1 MKDKYM
7 IILWDYMIDK
17 FSILSIKNNN
27 LHQNG
32 NSDDLENGKKVNRM
46 SNNQME
52 NKIKNVKEYLL
63 IFPIVYFLT
72 SITILFYLVL
82 MNIFKEKFNTKQE
95 IYPLHHFPIFFNLTS
110 IHSNLYLIAVM
121 IISLSG
127 IINVWFFCSM
137 VLQRFSVPELRT
149 KKIYVHF
156 MFILGIFANIIYIFM
171 GFSPE
176 ILKIESI
183 KFRNLK
189 LSLSLIV
196 FLLFIIFNIIFSFM
210 STWSIECIDNNTS
223 NKRIVKKRQVK
234 KFVLYLAIF
243 SMFIYIIAVILQTN
257 GAAKFIKGIQKIILN
272 LILVIGPYA
281 LFILNAFMNLS
292 LYSDLVF
299 IREIMSQ
306 IMEKDYFSFEEE
318 PEMEHLIS

>member
-7 IILWDYMIDK
+7 IILWDYMLDK
-17 FSILSIKNNN
+17 FSILSTKNNN
-27 LHQNG
+27 LQLNG
-32 NSDDLENGKKVNRM
+32 NSDDIENGKKVKRM

-52 NKIKNVKEYLL
+52 NKIKNVKDYLL

-82 MNIFKEKFNTKQE
+82 MNLFKEKFNTKQE
-95 IYPLHHFPIFFNLTS
+95 IYPLQHFPVFFNLTS

-121 IISLSG
+121 IISISG
-127 IINVWFFCSM
+127 IITVWFFCSM
-137 VLQRFSVPELRT
+137 LLQRFSVPELRT

-176 ILKIESI
+176 MLKIESI

-189 LSLSLIV
+189 LSLPLIV
-196 FLLFIIFNIIFSFM
+196 FLVFIIFNIIFSFM
-210 STWSIECIDNNTS
+210 SSWYVECIDTNTS
-223 NKRIVKKRQVK
+223 TKRIAKKRKVK
-234 KFVLYLAIF
+234 KFVLYLAILLITVYIF
-243 SMFIYIIAVILQTN
+243 SVILHTN

-272 LILVIGPYA
+272 LVLVIGPYA
-281 LFILNAFMNLS
+281 LYILNAFMNLS

-318 PEMEHLIS
+318 PETEYLIA